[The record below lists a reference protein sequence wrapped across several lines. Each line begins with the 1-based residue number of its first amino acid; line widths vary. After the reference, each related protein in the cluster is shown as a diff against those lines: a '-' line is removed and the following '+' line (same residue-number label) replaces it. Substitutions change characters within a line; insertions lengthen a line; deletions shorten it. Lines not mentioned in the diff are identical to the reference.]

1 MIAYGYNEQLQ
12 PPAPFVYVTIR
23 CEEAGTI
30 ADNVPAQLDSAADR
44 SVIPSSLV
52 TELGLIP
59 LDEIHV
65 GGFGGQVFVV
75 PTYRVELAIRGMQA
89 YITEVIAHE
98 EETIVLLGRDILN
111 RYNITMLGPSLKL
124 RIES

>member
-1 MIAYGYNEQLQ
+1 MIVYGYNEQLQ

-23 CEEAGTI
+23 CVEAGTI
-30 ADNVPAQLDSAADR
+30 ANNVPAQLDSAADR
-44 SVIPSSLV
+44 SVIPGNLV
-52 TELGLIP
+52 TDLGLVP

-75 PTYRVELAIRGMQA
+75 PTYRVELAIRGMQSFV
-89 YITEVIAHE
+89 TEVIAHD
-98 EETIVLLGRDILN
+98 EETVVLLGRDVLN

-124 RIES
+124 KVEF